1 MKHLSLIRLDHWQYK
16 LVYFCLLY
24 FFLSFFLSLS
34 FFASLSFFI
43 YFFNPSF
50 IRNCFFFSLVA
61 VNFFEMFGIFKFS
74 KPCIFW
80 SKFQIS
86 LNFVYNSK
94 SAEETSE
101 ENIARNG
108 RAQVQQCLY
117 LPIFDNSIIQ
127 MQICFLIKIKIEN
140 WQKYGQAY
148 NSMV

>member
-1 MKHLSLIRLDHWQYK
+1 MGSLAVQIGLFLSPIFLS
-16 LVYFCLLY
+16 
-24 FFLSFFLSLS
+24 FFLSFFVFLCLSLS
-34 FFASLSFFI
+34 FFASLSFFL

-94 SAEETSE
+94 SAEETKKTLRGMAEHRFS
-101 ENIARNG
+101 NVYIY
-108 RAQVQQCLY
+108 QCL
-117 LPIFDNSIIQ
+117 
-127 MQICFLIKIKIEN
+127 KI
-140 WQKYGQAY
+140 
-148 NSMV
+148 V